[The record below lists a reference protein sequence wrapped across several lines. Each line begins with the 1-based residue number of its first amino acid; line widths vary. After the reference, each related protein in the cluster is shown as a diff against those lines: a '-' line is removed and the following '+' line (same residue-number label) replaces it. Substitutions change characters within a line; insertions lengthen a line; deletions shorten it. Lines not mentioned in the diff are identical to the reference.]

1 MLKINTDCAKQM
13 WIFWG
18 CFFGGMTVQKKY
30 LFGWKLI
37 ENTVH
42 VYFQRK
48 FLQKVPYVPQRVLDL
63 AS

>member
-1 MLKINTDCAKQM
+1 M

-48 FLQKVPYVPQRVLDL
+48 FLQKIPHIPQSVLDL